1 MDMLVEIVNLLGPP
15 SVCELK
21 EMNIKFEEI
30 DSISSGTNNSSS
42 FVKLILSMR
51 TFKTYE
57 ERLRDKL
64 EYTTSGRQPVPKE
77 ILDVIANTLQYV
89 AKNRMAFLSFSKRD
103 EPIEE

>member
-1 MDMLVEIVNLLGPP
+1 MLVEIVNLLGPP

-30 DSISSGTNNSSS
+30 DPISSGTDNSSS
-42 FVKLILSMR
+42 FIKLILSMR

-57 ERLRDKL
+57 ERLREKL

-77 ILDVIANTLQYV
+77 IVDVITNTLQYV
-89 AKNRMAFLSFSKRD
+89 AKNRMGFLPYSKRD